1 VEEIDYYLR
10 LEEVAPENN
19 ERYYIILSRN
29 GYVSGSENHD
39 DCYLLIGGGACIPSD
54 GVDTSEVVNEF
65 LEDFCGEDNDS
76 YIYDPMVIY
85 GEICH
90 PARLPEEDFD
100 DYFIFV
106 PELENNFLRGYK
118 LFTTSGT
125 ENVVVLIEKVMKEE
139 KDLEIDDL
147 ILFRG
152 EELGLAIQLSTTFDQ
167 KELDQ
172 LLDSETADD

>member
-1 VEEIDYYLR
+1 
-10 LEEVAPENN
+10 
-19 ERYYIILSRN
+19 
-29 GYVSGSENHD
+29 
-39 DCYLLIGGGACIPSD
+39 
-54 GVDTSEVVNEF
+54 
-65 LEDFCGEDNDS
+65 
-76 YIYDPMVIY
+76 MVIY
-85 GEICH
+85 GEI
-90 PARLPEEDFD
+90 
-100 DYFIFV
+100 
-106 PELENNFLRGYK
+106 ENNFLRGYK